1 MLQIARYEM
10 NRTKVCEMVRTILRL
25 FGLGFFS
32 TCVHAVE
39 PLPVFDAHMHYNI
52 EARESYPP
60 AKVLEIFRQSNVR
73 GILAT
78 SRPNDG
84 SVLLM
89 KAAPSANPALTVV
102 PFIRVYRDR
111 ADYGTWHKNPEI
123 VAMIEREFT
132 EGGMKGKVRGIGEF
146 HLYGDEARSKE
157 FAQIVAFAQKHNLWL
172 HAHSDEAALA
182 HIFTLNPNAKVIWA
196 HTGFSVATERVAA
209 LMKQHAGLMGEL
221 SYRNDITEDGKLSKP
236 WRALFTAYPD
246 RFLLGSDCWVT
257 ERWAQYGEI
266 MSYYQRWLAE
276 LPRDVALKV
285 SHRNAERMFGITLK

>member
-1 MLQIARYEM
+1 M
-10 NRTKVCEMVRTILRL
+10 RTLLYVRATLTL
-25 FGLGFFS
+25 CATAVLL
-32 TCVHAVE
+32 TAAHAVE
-39 PLPVFDAHMHYNI
+39 PLPVFDAHLHYNI

-89 KAAPSANPALTVV
+89 NAAPTANPALTVV

-123 VAMIEREFT
+123 VAMIEREHAD
-132 EGGMKGKVRGIGEF
+132 GAMKGKVRGIGEF
-146 HLYGDEARSKE
+146 HLYGDEAKSKE
-157 FAQIVAFAQKHNLWL
+157 FAQIVAFAQKNDLWL
-172 HAHSDEAALA
+172 HAHSDEAAINY
-182 HIFTLNPNAKVIWA
+182 IFTLAPKAKVIWA

-209 LMKQHAGLMGEL
+209 MMKAHPDLMGEL
-221 SYRNDITEDGKLSKP
+221 SYRNDITDGGKLSKQ

-266 MSYYQRWLAE
+266 MDYYQRWLAE
-276 LPRDVALKV
+276 LPRDVGTKIAY
-285 SHRNAERMFGITLK
+285 RNGERIFNVKLLSAR

>member
-1 MLQIARYEM
+1 MGRVIRSALAAVG
-10 NRTKVCEMVRTILRL
+10 VCAA
-25 FGLGFFS
+25 S
-32 TCVHAVE
+32 AVLCAE
-39 PLPVFDAHMHYNI
+39 PYPVFDAHMHYNI
-52 EARESYPP
+52 EARAPYPP
-60 AKVLEIFRQSNVR
+60 AAVIEIFRKNNVR
-73 GILAT
+73 GILAN

-84 SVLLM
+84 SALLM
-89 KAAPSANPALTVV
+89 QAAPASLTVV

-111 ADYGTWHKNPEI
+111 ADYGTWHRNPEI
-123 VAMIEREFT
+123 VAMIEREYA
-132 EGGMKGKVRGIGEF
+132 EGAMKGKVRGIGEF
-146 HLYGDEARSKE
+146 HLYGDEAKSKE
-157 FAQIVAFAQKHNLWL
+157 FAQIVAFAQKHDLWL
-172 HAHSDEAALA
+172 HAHSDEAALT

>member
-1 MLQIARYEM
+1 MGRVIRAALA
-10 NRTKVCEMVRTILRL
+10 
-25 FGLGFFS
+25 
-32 TCVHAVE
+32 AVGACAASAVLCAE
-39 PLPVFDAHMHYNI
+39 PYPVFDAHMHYNI
-52 EARESYPP
+52 EARASYPP
-60 AKVLEIFRQSNVR
+60 AAVIEIFRKNNVR
-73 GILAT
+73 GILAN

-84 SVLLM
+84 SALLM
-89 KAAPSANPALTVV
+89 QAAPASLTVV

-111 ADYGTWHKNPEI
+111 ADYGTWHRNPEI
-123 VAMIEREFT
+123 VAMIEREYA
-132 EGGMKGKVRGIGEF
+132 EGAMKGKVRGIGEF
-146 HLYGDEARSKE
+146 HLYGDEAKSKE
-157 FAQIVAFAQKHNLWL
+157 FAQIVAFAQKHDLWL
-172 HAHSDEAALA
+172 HAHSDEAALT
-182 HIFTLNPNAKVIWA
+182 HIFALNPNAKVIWA

>member
-1 MLQIARYEM
+1 MLRM
-10 NRTKVCEMVRTILRL
+10 ILGL
-25 FGLGFFS
+25 FGLVIFS

-39 PLPVFDAHMHYNI
+39 PLPVFDAHLHYNI

-60 AKVLEIFRQSNVR
+60 AKVLEIFRKNNVR

-78 SRPNDG
+78 SRPNEG
-84 SVLLM
+84 SELLM
-89 KAAPSANPALTVV
+89 KAAPAALNVV

-111 ADYGTWHKNPEI
+111 ADYRTWHRNPEI

-132 EGGMKGKVRGIGEF
+132 EGGMKGNVRGIGEF
-146 HLYGDEARSKE
+146 HLYGDEAKSKE

-172 HAHSDEAALA
+172 HAHSDEAALT

-196 HTGFSVATERVAA
+196 HTGFSVATDRVAV

-221 SYRNDITEDGKLSKP
+221 SYRNDITEDGKLSKQ
-236 WRALFTAYPD
+236 WRTLFTTYPD

-266 MSYYQRWLAE
+266 MDYYQRWLAE

-285 SHRNAERMFGITLK
+285 AHRNAERTFGATFK